1 MKITNPEW
9 DGCLITCA
17 LRYNLGRCSYM
28 PPTIMDMLS
37 PLLKDMDNKT
47 LWAAERDIEDF
58 LHRRNPEGKL
68 DYAVEWTEFL
78 AKVKAELKRREQES
92 KEI

>member
-1 MKITNPEW
+1 
-9 DGCLITCA
+9 
-17 LRYNLGRCSYM
+17 M

-78 AKVKAELKRREQES
+78 DKIKKELDWRREEN
-92 KEI
+92 K